1 MATQINSLLSSII
14 CILGLTLFTLP
25 VSAQNTFDLDDL
37 DEGELLLN
45 LNATEQV
52 NVEQDTLNISMQFTV
67 QGRDSAVIQN
77 EVNAVMR
84 NARDILEKTDNID
97 FSIQQY
103 HVYMIQQGQSR
114 RDLDNPAWRAQQGI
128 QMHSLNSEALLV
140 VTARLQEAGLTVS
153 NMYYSL
159 SRDRHEE
166 ISDSLLDAALAKLQ
180 ARAERVAKTLGKD
193 DAQLVEVTLNGSQP
207 YFGERVMMAE
217 ARSMDSMAMNVPVA
231 QPGESQVSV
240 TVNARALLSP

>member
-1 MATQINSLLSSII
+1 
-14 CILGLTLFTLP
+14 
-25 VSAQNTFDLDDL
+25 
-37 DEGELLLN
+37 
-45 LNATEQV
+45 
-52 NVEQDTLNISMQFTV
+52 MQFTV

-77 EVNAVMR
+77 QVNAVMR

-240 TVNARALLSP
+240 MVNARALLSP

>member
-1 MATQINSLLSSII
+1 
-14 CILGLTLFTLP
+14 
-25 VSAQNTFDLDDL
+25 
-37 DEGELLLN
+37 
-45 LNATEQV
+45 
-52 NVEQDTLNISMQFTV
+52 
-67 QGRDSAVIQN
+67 
-77 EVNAVMR
+77 
-84 NARDILEKTDNID
+84 
-97 FSIQQY
+97 
-103 HVYMIQQGQSR
+103 
-114 RDLDNPAWRAQQGI
+114 
-128 QMHSLNSEALLV
+128 LLV